1 MSFHFAGG
9 EFSLI
14 CREIEI
20 QHRKN
25 KRKKENERAIEI
37 WEKMLGCKSFFP
49 LANAK
54 HKKGRGGQI
63 SGGF

>member
-1 MSFHFAGG
+1 MY
-9 EFSLI
+9 I
-14 CREIEI
+14 REIEI

-25 KRKKENERAIEI
+25 KKEKENRRAIEI

-54 HKKGRGGQI
+54 HKKGRGVKFQEVFRQEGKK
-63 SGGF
+63 GTL